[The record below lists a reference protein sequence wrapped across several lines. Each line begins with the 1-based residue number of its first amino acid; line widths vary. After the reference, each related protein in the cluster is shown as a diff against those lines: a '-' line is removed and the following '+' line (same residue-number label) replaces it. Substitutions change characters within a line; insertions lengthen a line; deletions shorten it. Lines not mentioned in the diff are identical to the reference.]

1 MRSRELFLP
10 HQLHYTLMRLAEQL
24 KENHDAFEDSCLIGI
39 QPRGVYLARR
49 LYRLL
54 TESQLKVP
62 YGELD
67 VTFHRD
73 DYKMRAPLL
82 PNSTQIDFLIT
93 EKRVILVDDVLYTG
107 RTVRAALDALLSFGR
122 PSFVELLT
130 LVDRKRK
137 RDLPIMANYV
147 GVEIDSLDSETVT
160 VEWEE
165 VHGKDAVYIHPQS
178 L

>member
-1 MRSRELFLP
+1 
-10 HQLHYTLMRLAEQL
+10 
-24 KENHDAFEDSCLIGI
+24 
-39 QPRGVYLARR
+39 
-49 LYRLL
+49 
-54 TESQLKVP
+54 
-62 YGELD
+62 
-67 VTFHRD
+67 
-73 DYKMRAPLL
+73 MRAPLL